1 LQGDREQFHFGRVA
15 FFGRAIEEY
24 VSMFNL
30 NVPALL
36 NANPPVAILDCPA
49 GPAAFARQGADIGL
63 RIIACDPMFAEE
75 DAEKLRWVVDT
86 DAQSVAKKTVANR
99 QLFHPE
105 LTPVRVRRRA
115 MEIFLGDYSSGR
127 SAGRYVA
134 GQLPYLPFEDKTFD
148 LVLSANFL
156 FIYSNIE
163 SGGMMENS
171 PFDLAFH
178 RKALAE
184 LIRVSR
190 DEVRI
195 YPLRGPRTPAGH
207 NLEKHDYLEPLMQEL
222 AAAGHRVEL
231 QSVEQRD
238 ILGAESMLVI
248 SF

>member
-1 LQGDREQFHFGRVA
+1 VPSDRDEFRFERVA

-36 NANPPVAILDCPA
+36 NCSPPVTILDCPA

-63 RIIACDPMFAEE
+63 NIVACDPMFAEE

-86 DAQSVAKKTVANR
+86 DAQNVAKKTVANR

-115 MEIFLGDYSSGR
+115 MEVFLDDYSAGR
-127 SAGRYVA
+127 TAGRYVP
-134 GQLPYLPFEDKTFD
+134 GQLPYLPFPDKSFD

-156 FIYSNIE
+156 FLYSDTE
-163 SGGMMENS
+163 SGGMLEHS

-178 RKALAE
+178 KKALAD
-184 LIRVSR
+184 LLRVAR
-190 DEVRI
+190 EEVRI
-195 YPLRGPRTPAGH
+195 YPLRGPAASVGQSH
-207 NLEKHDYLEPLMQEL
+207 EAHAFLQPLMQDL
-222 AAAGHRVEL
+222 LDAGHRAEL

-238 ILGAESMLVI
+238 IVGAESMLVV
-248 SF
+248 SL